1 LKYSFFLFL
10 SILISFTAFAGSEV
24 EIPEIIIQG
33 QESQIKIEKGSTVPG
48 VYLNKKALSGEIENG
63 FYCFSFTVE
72 EKASLELVIDT
83 ERTVYELDPIP
94 LWYSIIPPLIA
105 ILLALLFKE
114 VISSLLLGLL
124 SGCIII
130 YSHSVSGFEGILLA
144 FLRLTDHYLINAL
157 NNSGHLSII
166 VFSMV
171 IGGMVAIISKNGGMQ
186 GVVDHLTK
194 YAKSAKSGQLA
205 TWFLGIAIFF
215 DDYAN
220 TLIVGN
226 TMRPVMDRYRVSR
239 QKLAYLV
246 DSTAAPIASIAF
258 ITTWIGA
265 ELGYIES
272 GIGEIS
278 NLDEGVYAVF
288 INSLAYSFYPILA
301 LAFMLMLILKQ
312 RDFGPMYRAEINA
325 RKGRSNLG
333 NKEDTDDEFS
343 PKADLKPKARNA
355 IIPVFV
361 VITGTFAGL
370 FYTGWDEA
378 VWNSSTSFISKLS
391 TIIGQ
396 ADSYKAL
403 LWSSLA
409 SLIVAILMSVSQRI
423 MKLGEGVDTAIHG
436 FKTMLPAIIILIL
449 AWSLAEV
456 IDDLHTADFLTS
468 IMSEQ
473 VAAVFVP
480 AITFIL
486 AALVAFS
493 TGSSW
498 GTMAIL
504 YPLMLPTAW
513 EISQQTGLDYDQSL
527 AIFHN
532 VVSCVLA
539 GAVLGDHCSPISDT
553 TILSSLASGCNHIE
567 HVKTQMPYALSVGL
581 VALGVGTIPSA
592 FGVPSWLCF
601 SIALACLFGIVHF
614 FGKKVPNHA

>member
-1 LKYSFFLFL
+1 MTLSSFATAEVQLPKV
-10 SILISFTAFAGSEV
+10 LIEGR
-24 EIPEIIIQG
+24 
-33 QESQIKIEKGSTVPG
+33 ESQIKIEQTESIPKVT
-48 VYLNKKALSGEIENG
+48 LNGKELSGELKKGYHYFN
-63 FYCFSFTVE
+63 FTLKD
-72 EKASLELVIDT
+72 KASLKISIGKKESLYT
-83 ERTVYELDPIP
+83 LKPIP

-105 ILLALLFKE
+105 IFLALVFKE
-114 VISSLLLGLL
+114 VISSLLLGIL

-130 YSHSVSGFEGILLA
+130 YTHAADVSNGILIA
-144 FLRLTDHYLINAL
+144 FLRLADHYLINAL

-166 VFSMV
+166 VFSML

-186 GVVDHLTK
+186 GVVNHLTK

-272 GIGEIS
+272 GISEIPDL
-278 NLDEGVYAVF
+278 NEGVYAIF

-312 RDFGPMYRAEINA
+312 RDIGPMYRAELAA
-325 RKGRSNLG
+325 RKGKTVGS
-333 NKEDTDDEFS
+333 EDEKIEDEFK
-343 PKADLKPKARNA
+343 PKAELNPKARNA
-355 IIPVFV
+355 VIPVFV
-361 VITGTFAGL
+361 VIAGTFAGL
-370 FYTGWDEA
+370 FYTGWDET
-378 VWNSSTSFISKLS
+378 VWNSSSMTFFSKLS
-391 TIIGQ
+391 AIIGQ

-409 SLIVAILMSVSQRI
+409 SLITAILMSVIQRI
-423 MKLGEGVDTAIHG
+423 IKLSEGIETAMNG

-468 IMSEQ
+468 IMSQQ

-513 EISQQTGLDYDQSL
+513 EISQQTGLNYEQSL

-567 HVKTQMPYALSVGL
+567 HVKTQMPYALIVGAI
-581 VALGVGTIPSA
+581 ALGIGTIPSA

-601 SIALACLFGIVHF
+601 SIGLICLFSIVHF